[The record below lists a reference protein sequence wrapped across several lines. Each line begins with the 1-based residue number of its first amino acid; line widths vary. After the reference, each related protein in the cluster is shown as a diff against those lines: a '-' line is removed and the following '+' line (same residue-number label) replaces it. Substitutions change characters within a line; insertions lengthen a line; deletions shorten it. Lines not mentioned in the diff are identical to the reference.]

1 MVGQCGNDPTMK
13 MTEELQQIV
22 PARQG
27 DFGTARLNGDDAET
41 GGVAKTLRVDG
52 LGEARRVQG
61 GAQDAGTWN
70 HKSVLQPILRDGH
83 GACHRA
89 RIRATRWWPPQDEV
103 YLVETQQP
111 HAEERATR

>member
-1 MVGQCGNDPTMK
+1 MK

-41 GGVAKTLRVDG
+41 SGVAKTPRVDG

-61 GAQDAGTWN
+61 GTQDAGLFI
-70 HKSVLQPILRDGH
+70 SV
-83 GACHRA
+83 
-89 RIRATRWWPPQDEV
+89 
-103 YLVETQQP
+103 
-111 HAEERATR
+111 

>member
-1 MVGQCGNDPTMK
+1 MK

-52 LGEARRVQG
+52 LGKLRRICLLWFQW
-61 GAQDAGTWN
+61 DEIYAG
-70 HKSVLQPILRDGH
+70 
-83 GACHRA
+83 
-89 RIRATRWWPPQDEV
+89 IRTGSSS
-103 YLVETQQP
+103 
-111 HAEERATR
+111 